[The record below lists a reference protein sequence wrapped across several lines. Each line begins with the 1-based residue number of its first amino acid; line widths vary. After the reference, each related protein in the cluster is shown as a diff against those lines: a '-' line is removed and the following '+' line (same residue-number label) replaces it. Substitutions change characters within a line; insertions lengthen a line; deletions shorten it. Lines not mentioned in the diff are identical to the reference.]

1 MTFIIYPVKGSKCW
15 HLKRDFADSSRFA
28 LGRPLD
34 HLPVSRAGSSPRHS
48 SASVL
53 TTGEAT
59 QLLTLGFPHSGEA
72 LLKVN
77 MWLLVSKTFLCVT
90 PAQGTCVS
98 TDDRNATSS
107 RLLWKPGIPFFP
119 LCLRCLARAPITLL
133 AQWLSNSQNQ
143 T

>member
-28 LGRPLD
+28 LGRPLH
-34 HLPVSRAGSSPRHS
+34 HLPLSRAGSSPHRP
-48 SASVL
+48 SALVF

-72 LLKVN
+72 LFKVN
-77 MWLLVSKTFLCVT
+77 MWFLVSKTFLCVT

-98 TDDRNATSS
+98 TDDRNSTSS
-107 RLLWKPGIPFFP
+107 RLLWKASVPSFP
-119 LCLRCLARAPITLL
+119 SPLQCLSTAPITLL

-143 T
+143 S